1 MIINNMTTLEHLL
14 DLGLYEDEAKVYL
27 ACLELGGGYVS
38 SIAKRARV
46 HRVTCYHTLENLI
59 KKGLVSVSTGH
70 GAKVF
75 SPENPEFLVKKQ
87 AEKLLSA
94 ERLLPELKALMREQA
109 FKPNIRFIE
118 GIEGIKS
125 ILEETL
131 ATADEIVGYS
141 NTDLLVKLF
150 PEYLHYYAE
159 ERQKRRIRS
168 RFLSPYSGNS
178 KTFLPT
184 YYTKDP
190 KREIA
195 EILYVDPNEFS
206 FENELYIY
214 GNSVATLSL
223 NKNELIGV
231 VTESPII
238 AKTHRSIFN
247 LSWLGATS
255 FIAQ

>member
-1 MIINNMTTLEHLL
+1 MINELNT
-14 DLGLYEDEAKVYL
+14 LGLYEDEARVYL

-38 SIAKRARV
+38 SIAKRAKV

-59 KKGLVSVSTGH
+59 KKGLISVSSEHKTRFFQ
-70 GAKVF
+70 AM
-75 SPENPEFLVKKQ
+75 NPETIVKKQ
-87 AEKLLSA
+87 AEKLQLA
-94 ERLLPELKALMREQA
+94 ERLLPELKALVGNQS
-109 FKPNIRFIE
+109 FKPNIRFVE

-125 ILEETL
+125 VLEETL
-131 ATADEIVGYS
+131 NTADEIVGYS
-141 NTDLLVKLF
+141 NTELLVQLF
-150 PEYLHYYAE
+150 PEYLHYYSE
-159 ERQKRRIRS
+159 QRQKRRIRS
-168 RFLSPYSGNS
+168 RFLSPFNPSS
-178 KTFLPT
+178 KSFLNT
-184 YYTKDP
+184 YYPKDT

-195 EILYVDPNEFS
+195 EILYVDPHEFP
-206 FENELYIY
+206 FENEVYIY
-214 GNSVATLSL
+214 GNNVATLSL